1 MIMPNMNTNMTDIN
15 LNNSINFT
23 SYPTTI
29 PESRSFSQAENQYD
43 SPSSR
48 NKQVNINVGSLNCRS
63 LIKTNQP
70 TTSSEF
76 IRFLRSQSL
85 DLLTLQETHASDPEQ
100 QQILDMKFQTKSSV
114 WSHYCGIVSLN
125 PSLVL
130 SSAFIDRDQR
140 LIACTVSHMNHTFEP
155 FTIVTIYAPAS
166 LSPRRQYYYNIMQLP
181 IFSPSFYLNY
191 TNLPTQTPLHA
202 AQKDW
207 HEFLLTNFT
216 ELTHPSLDAPLPTFQ
231 RGSSSSTLDYIFGS
245 SSIHDCIQTS
255 NIEFINT
262 TWSDHALLS
271 VRLRFGSGQ
280 HGKGLWRANPHLAR
294 NSYFV
299 KSLYQSLDWFY
310 SSRPFPPVDLTNND
324 HCTPIESIQSLW
336 EDVKSEVKRV
346 ARSFGR
352 RQASWRQAHL
362 TRLQNKRTCLLTSAE
377 SNGKLHI
384 QLAKI
389 EALIGNL
396 QKDFANNQILKTSYL
411 KRSIATRA
419 SQRYISSLQHPI
431 TGQLCTS
438 SVDLQD
444 AAKTFYQQ
452 LYQSDPTSD
461 ANVSILLDTIPDSD
475 IIPSDSIP
483 PLLAPFTIH
492 DLVSASSRSPRKS
505 SPGIDGIPYEILS
518 LVFKHPGV
526 APLAVKYCP
535 SPEKGDLT
543 LLKNWRPISLI
554 NTDAKI
560 FTRLLN
566 SRLMSVFFH
575 RISPCQMGFMP
586 KRFIGEHGHLLQ
598 LVMTSASIRKSSAV
612 GLLLDQE
619 KAYDRV
625 HPSYLSQVMIRFGV
639 PPPLVTTII
648 GLFFSTNIS
657 ININGF
663 LTTPFV
669 AQRGLRQG
677 DPLSPL
683 LFNIAFDP
691 FLRLI
696 SSDPLYR
703 GFSFGQLQDTRSPDD
718 NPRPPSDD
726 VCPPPPVKILAYAD
740 DVLVFLHSPS
750 DFIRLKNAVDIYGAA
765 SNAKLNFNKTQA
777 FSLSGDPLSS
787 WQQFLI
793 SHNMTSW
800 HDRLSTHSLIYLGYP
815 VYSST
820 AQRTLYVNQL
830 TNKIALSC
838 QIHSQ
843 RNLSIR
849 GRVTVLNCLI
859 FSRLWHVLRILP
871 LTKKQIVTFH
881 GLGSRFLNANS
892 FPRISFANLSLPRSQ
907 GGLGALDPAVQIQ
920 ALQWRW
926 LLPMALSCS
935 PSFPVDSLFPS
946 VLYPSVAYGLY
957 LLKSTTPQPYLNHQ
971 ITSVSSLLFTTFR
984 SKHFSTTTL
993 HYFSIL
999 FTAFDSLICHAFD
1012 DAVFYS
1018 SVAFTPSFDQLYAST
1033 PSSLPTQDLSP
1044 NAGITYN
1051 DIRLFNPPSPIS
1063 HLYPR

>member
-15 LNNSINFT
+15 LNNPINFT
-23 SYPTTI
+23 SYPTTV

-130 SSAFIDRDQR
+130 SSAFVDRDQR
-140 LIACTVSHMNHTFEP
+140 LIACTASHMNHTFEP

-181 IFSPSFYLNY
+181 IFSLIRDPPIDDIDTTDFNQCYHLNHRLLITGDFNYSPSFYHNH

-299 KSLYQSLDWFY
+299 KSLYQSLDWFC
-310 SSRPFPPVDLTNND
+310 SSRLFPPVDLTNND
-324 HCTPIESIQSLW
+324 HCTPIESTQSLW
-336 EDVKSEVKRV
+336 EDIKSEVKRV

-362 TRLQNKRTCLLTSAE
+362 TRLQNKRTRLLTSAE

-384 QLAKI
+384 QLAKT

-396 QKDFANNQILKTSYL
+396 QKDFANNQILKASKHWREHGETSAGYL
-411 KRSIATRA
+411 KRSITTRA
-419 SQRYISSLQHPI
+419 FQRYISSLQHPI

-438 SVDLQD
+438 SLDLQD

-483 PLLAPFTIH
+483 PLLAPFIIH
-492 DLVSASSRSPRKS
+492 DLISASSRSPCC
-505 SPGIDGIPYEILS
+505 I
-518 LVFKHPGV
+518 
-526 APLAVKYCP
+526 
-535 SPEKGDLT
+535 
-543 LLKNWRPISLI
+543 
-554 NTDAKI
+554 
-560 FTRLLN
+560 
-566 SRLMSVFFH
+566 M
-575 RISPCQMGFMP
+575 
-586 KRFIGEHGHLLQ
+586 
-598 LVMTSASIRKSSAV
+598 
-612 GLLLDQE
+612 
-619 KAYDRV
+619 
-625 HPSYLSQVMIRFGV
+625 
-639 PPPLVTTII
+639 
-648 GLFFSTNIS
+648 
-657 ININGF
+657 
-663 LTTPFV
+663 
-669 AQRGLRQG
+669 
-677 DPLSPL
+677 
-683 LFNIAFDP
+683 
-691 FLRLI
+691 
-696 SSDPLYR
+696 
-703 GFSFGQLQDTRSPDD
+703 
-718 NPRPPSDD
+718 
-726 VCPPPPVKILAYAD
+726 
-740 DVLVFLHSPS
+740 
-750 DFIRLKNAVDIYGAA
+750 
-765 SNAKLNFNKTQA
+765 
-777 FSLSGDPLSS
+777 
-787 WQQFLI
+787 
-793 SHNMTSW
+793 
-800 HDRLSTHSLIYLGYP
+800 
-815 VYSST
+815 
-820 AQRTLYVNQL
+820 VNVI
-830 TNKIALSC
+830 K
-838 QIHSQ
+838 
-843 RNLSIR
+843 
-849 GRVTVLNCLI
+849 
-859 FSRLWHVLRILP
+859 
-871 LTKKQIVTFH
+871 
-881 GLGSRFLNANS
+881 
-892 FPRISFANLSLPRSQ
+892 
-907 GGLGALDPAVQIQ
+907 
-920 ALQWRW
+920 
-926 LLPMALSCS
+926 
-935 PSFPVDSLFPS
+935 
-946 VLYPSVAYGLY
+946 
-957 LLKSTTPQPYLNHQ
+957 
-971 ITSVSSLLFTTFR
+971 
-984 SKHFSTTTL
+984 
-993 HYFSIL
+993 
-999 FTAFDSLICHAFD
+999 
-1012 DAVFYS
+1012 
-1018 SVAFTPSFDQLYAST
+1018 
-1033 PSSLPTQDLSP
+1033 
-1044 NAGITYN
+1044 
-1051 DIRLFNPPSPIS
+1051 
-1063 HLYPR
+1063 